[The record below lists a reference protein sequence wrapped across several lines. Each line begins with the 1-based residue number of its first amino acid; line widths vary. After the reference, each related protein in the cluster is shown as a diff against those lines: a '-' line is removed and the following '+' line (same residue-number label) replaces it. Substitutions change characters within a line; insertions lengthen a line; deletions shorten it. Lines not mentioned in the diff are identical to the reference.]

1 MRTSGFDIKRW
12 ALDGTMRVYVLS
24 FHILIRFVDEDFDVT
39 RNDGMLNDLELPA
52 ALLIQSQRLC
62 TAFEEALCSGISL
75 RTVFEIECRA
85 QFFVFLM

>member
-1 MRTSGFDIKRW
+1 
-12 ALDGTMRVYVLS
+12 MRVCVLS
-24 FHILIRFVDEDFDVT
+24 FHFLIRFVNEEFDVT

-52 ALLIQSQRLC
+52 VSIIQSQRLC

-85 QFFVFLM
+85 QFSVFVM

>member
-1 MRTSGFDIKRW
+1 
-12 ALDGTMRVYVLS
+12 
-24 FHILIRFVDEDFDVT
+24 
-39 RNDGMLNDLELPA
+39 MLNDLELPA